1 MKELTDAIGKAAHDG
16 ELGTGADLGALRQA
30 AWKWADHCLRTY
42 DGDLL
47 SKALKI
53 SEAIVNYAN
62 ECERP

>member
-1 MKELTDAIGKAAHDG
+1 MEELTEAIGKAAHDG
-16 ELGTGADLGALRQA
+16 ELGTGADLGALRHVA
-30 AWKWADHCLRTY
+30 RTWADHCLKTY
-42 DGDLL
+42 DEDLL